1 MAKLTDK
8 IVIHF
13 EPKGDKGLVNAI
25 KSLDRATKSLLKAQT
40 KLATEGKKVEAQHI
54 KTARGVGVLDTKSRR
69 LAQNNKFLA
78 NSFATIRSKLLLLNF
93 AMALGA
99 RQLARFTQEASKLD
113 SMSRAF
119 NTLAGGSNKASI
131 AMTKLQKATNK
142 TMTQFDLF
150 QQANNAMI
158 LGVSTNSD
166 EMAEMFDMAQRLG
179 DALGKGTKESVE
191 SLITGIGRQSRL
203 MLDNIGIIVKS
214 EEAYEA
220 YAEKLGIATDELS
233 DADKKQAFLN
243 ATMDAAR
250 EKIANLPP
258 EILSAEMRF
267 RQLGTSL
274 SELSVRIGQEL
285 IPMVLGSTE
294 ALTEFIDAIDQDDM
308 IRVVSA
314 VEALAASFVLLRG
327 GAMLLNTT
335 LALVGTGATALGATL
350 MASGIGILVGG
361 IVISIQQMAEAYN
374 KQRVALIEL
383 IKKTT
388 DYRNELEELRRLT
401 DPLGALEAEVR
412 SAIRIKEIQLELAKE
427 LEAIK
432 IAYFA
437 NIDFL
442 TNEHRNKTEV
452 ENQVQHEKQLAAQK
466 LAHANSVAA
475 EFNYLMLL
483 DALRTED
490 IGKQKEAHKKA
501 LSEQKQLTEGQK
513 AYIEVTSSFGTV
525 AQGVSDVISA
535 AAGEDKNRQ
544 IMAMRIAQFAA
555 IANTAASATKVL
567 RNPIKL
573 AAVLAAG
580 AAQVMT
586 INNAISQAEGVQAYA
601 KGGDFVTNKPEMI
614 MVGESGREHVR
625 ITPIDRP
632 ESRALKD
639 GMTINFNNAIMSED
653 FTRDQII
660 PQIQQA
666 VRMNLA

>member
-1 MAKLTDK
+1 MAELQNTIEIKFK
-8 IVIHF
+8 
-13 EPKGDKGLVNAI
+13 PKGDTALLSAIKRLDKATKGLVNAQGSII
-25 KSLDRATKSLLKAQT
+25 KSNAKVGEGATDITTKNRLL
-40 KLATEGKKVEAQHI
+40 
-54 KTARGVGVLDTKSRR
+54 S
-69 LAQNNKFLA
+69 
-78 NSFATIRSKLLLLNF
+78 NSFATLRSKLLLVNF
-93 AMALGA
+93 ALAMGV
-99 RQLARFTQEASKLD
+99 RQLARFTKEASKLD
-113 SMSRAF
+113 SVGRAF

-131 AMTKLQKATNK
+131 AMTKLQKATNN

-243 ATMDAAR
+243 ATMESAR
-250 EKIANLPP
+250 EKIANLPT
-258 EILSAEMRF
+258 EILSAEMQF
-267 RQLGTSL
+267 RKLGTSV

-294 ALTEFIDAIDQDDM
+294 ELTEFIDAIDQDDM

-327 GAMLLNTT
+327 GAILLNTT

-350 MASGIGILVGG
+350 MASGIAILVGG

-374 KQRVALIEL
+374 TQRVALIKL
-383 IKKTT
+383 TKKTT
-388 DYRNELEELRRLT
+388 DYKNELEELRRLI
-401 DPLGALEAEVR
+401 DPVEAVKAEIR
-412 SAIRIKEIQLELAKE
+412 AAIRRKEIELELAKE

-442 TNEHRNKTEV
+442 TNEHRNKTIAADK
-452 ENQVQHEKQLAAQK
+452 VQHEKQLAAQK

-475 EFNYLMLL
+475 QFNYYMLL

-490 IGKQKEAHKKA
+490 IEKQKEAHEEA
-501 LSEQKQLTEGQK
+501 LAGTEALTDGQK
-513 AYIEVTSSFGTV
+513 NFIQVTSSLGTV
-525 AQGVSDVISA
+525 AQSTSDVISA

-544 IMAMRIAQFAA
+544 VQAMQLARLAA
-555 IANTAASATKVL
+555 MANTAASATKVL
-567 RNPIKL
+567 GNPIQL
-573 AAVLAAG
+573 FAVLAAG
-580 AAQVMT
+580 AAQVMS
-586 INNAISQAEGVQAYA
+586 INSAISQAEGVQAYA

-614 MVGESGREHVR
+614 MVGEAGREHVR

-639 GMTINFNNAIMSED
+639 GGNITLNISAPLIDETILD
-653 FTRDQII
+653 TII
-660 PQIQQA
+660 PAILKAQ
-666 VRMNLA
+666 RMNLA